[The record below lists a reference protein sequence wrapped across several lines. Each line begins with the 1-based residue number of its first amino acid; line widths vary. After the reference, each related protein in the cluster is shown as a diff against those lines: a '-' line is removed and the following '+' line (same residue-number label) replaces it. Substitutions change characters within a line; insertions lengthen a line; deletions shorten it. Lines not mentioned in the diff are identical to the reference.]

1 MAWWDDLEWDGNR
14 ASAPPIRLAFDRT
27 NPRYTPDKKPDDD
40 TDLAV
45 IEYLDRTADL
55 AELVESIAASGY
67 IDIEPLVV
75 TPRGDDL
82 VVLEGNRRLA
92 ALKLLLLPE
101 LARTAG
107 IGVPDISTEVSE
119 SLQQVSVFR
128 VQHERDA
135 RELIGFKH
143 INGPQTWD
151 SYAKARYAARWL
163 DEERE
168 KGADA
173 LSLTDIAARMG
184 DKHATLYRIVSG
196 LYVLDQ
202 AEAEGLFSVDDRD
215 VRNFSFSHL
224 YTALTYTEYRDF
236 LGLPRADRSANPE
249 RNPVLPES
257 FDRLRL
263 LLTWLYGS
271 KSAGIKPVIR
281 SQNPDLNSLKRVLG
295 HSGARRAMMELGDL
309 GYSLEMTID
318 GSDRFAKALFDAQA
332 SLKLATGEL
341 SSAIADKELLA
352 VAEDALRRSSLIR
365 NQLVHLDSPQPSG
378 SSQGSRGE

>member
-1 MAWWDDLEWDGNR
+1 MAWWDDLEWNGNR
-14 ASAPPIRLAFDRT
+14 TSVPPLRLTFDRT
-27 NPRYTPDKKPDDD
+27 NPRYTPDKRPGDE

-67 IDIEPLVV
+67 IDIEPLIV
-75 TPRGDDL
+75 TPRNEDL

-101 LARTAG
+101 LAREAG
-107 IGVPDISTEVSE
+107 IGVPDLSDEVIQ
-119 SLQQVSVFR
+119 SLQYVSVFR
-128 VQHERDA
+128 VQHERNA

-163 DEERE
+163 DEEQA
-168 KGADA
+168 KGADS

-184 DKHATLYRIVSG
+184 DKHATLYRIVSA
-196 LYVLDQ
+196 LYVLEQ
-202 AEAEGLFSVDDRD
+202 AEEAGLFAVDDRN
-215 VRNFSFSHL
+215 VRGFSFSHL
-224 YTALTYTEYRDF
+224 YTALTYNEYREF
-236 LGLPRADRSANPE
+236 IGLPRADRSENPA
-249 RNPVLPES
+249 RNPVQVDYFE
-257 FDRLRL
+257 RLQML
-263 LLTWLYGS
+263 LRWLYGS
-271 KSAGIKPVIR
+271 KSAAVKPAIR

-295 HSGARRAMMELGDL
+295 HPVARRAMMERSDL
-309 GYSLEMTID
+309 EAALEMTIE

-341 SSAIADKELLA
+341 SSAVADTELLN
-352 VAEDALRRSSLIR
+352 VSDDVLKRSQLIR
-365 NQLVHLDSPQPSG
+365 NQLGHLSAASTSDSRR
-378 SSQGSRGE
+378 QGE